1 MTTEDLYNTKDTT
14 RIRELLLKEQ
24 QGNCACTDLEIPPKT
39 ACLDHIHNSEC
50 FVRGV
55 LHRQVNSYIG
65 KCENNYV
72 RMIKWWYPG
81 TLPDLLRQI
90 ADYLEDTENKSEYR
104 HPSWIKSLK
113 VSYNKLS
120 ASQQNKVLLSL
131 GSIEGS
137 NPAKRKELFSKI
149 VLDRS
154 KGFVYIADVIN
165 QVKEKEK

>member
-1 MTTEDLYNTKDTT
+1 MTTDLYTTKDTT

-24 QGNCACTDLEIPPKT
+24 EGNCACTGLEIPPKT
-39 ACLDHIHNSEC
+39 ACLDHVHNSEC
-50 FVRGV
+50 YVRGV

-120 ASQQNKVLLSL
+120 ASQQNKVLELL
-131 GSIEGS
+131 GSETGS
-137 NPAKRKELFSKI
+137 NPKNRKELFSKI

-154 KGFVYIADVIN
+154 KGFVYIRDVIN
-165 QVKEKEK
+165 NVKEEK